1 MTTRSMPQPGKLVVR
16 GYGPETTDDEIR
28 TWFEPFGPLEEV
40 ASPPDPVT
48 KQSRGFTFVRFVNPA
63 DAERALKEMQKD
75 VNKMK
80 NGFTIR
86 VEQSLYARGMGPTA
100 QLRVAMSERRNDDDR
115 GRYDRTERYAYGS
128 RRPRSRSPPYRRGY
142 DDYYPRDRYGDDY
155 GHRYY
160 EDYYRERYPVPP
172 PRRDYYDRYEDRY
185 IAPPR
190 RDDYYSRD
198 YAARDYYDEYP
209 SDYYGGY
216 DRGRRPPSDTRD
228 RGVAYAGVPSE
239 RRGDSYAED
248 RYDGQSSS
256 RGLVSSGADPMVRDT
271 AASQPLTYPMPT
283 NYRM

>member
-1 MTTRSMPQPGKLVVR
+1 MPQPGKLVVR

-185 IAPPR
+185 TAPPR
-190 RDDYYSRD
+190 RDEYTAGTTPPETATMSILRITTADMIVGGGLHLILVIAASPMQVFR
-198 YAARDYYDEYP
+198 ARDVETAMP
-209 SDYYGGY
+209 KIVTTARVLPGGWSAVVLTQWS
-216 DRGRRPPSDTRD
+216 GIPRP
-228 RGVAYAGVPSE
+228 V
-239 RRGDSYAED
+239 
-248 RYDGQSSS
+248 S
-256 RGLVSSGADPMVRDT
+256 R
-271 AASQPLTYPMPT
+271 
-283 NYRM
+283 